1 MHFYVST
8 YSIYLKE
15 VEYPLPINRLP
26 IIFKEGHHG
35 VIPCSPP
42 LPPLLPAIIDVS
54 LSQKLD
60 YQSGII
66 FIKETFAP
74 DMRQLIV
81 SRV

>member
-42 LPPLLPAIIDVS
+42 PPLLPAIIDVS